1 MDTQNTPVHIK
12 LWHREFWWM
21 AIANLLLMMSAY
33 MLVPALPPYLRGE
46 GYDALHVAGVMGIYG
61 VGVFALGGFCSYL
74 VQRYRRNHVC
84 QHAIL
89 GVVLSIALLYYL
101 EFVLNVKLEYWMIF
115 CARFLQG
122 AFLGLAQMTLSSTL
136 VIDTSESFQR
146 TEANH
151 TAAWFSR
158 FALSLGPVASLLVGR
173 WFGYG
178 WVLVAACGFA
188 LAAWVLIAMVKF
200 PFKAPSDT
208 MRMYSLDRFFL
219 PQGTLLFFNL
229 AMVAAAVGLLF
240 SQAQTETFY
249 AMLMVGFFLAL
260 LAERYA
266 FANADLKSEVVSG
279 LIMMVAGVM
288 IMYTHH
294 VTAVTYVSPA
304 LIGFGIGA
312 VGSRFLLFF
321 IKLAKHCQRGTSQ
334 SSFFL
339 AWELGLS
346 LGLFAG
352 VMERGKILTLCLC
365 QLAVSLFLY
374 NVLVHPWYVKHKN
387 R

>member
-1 MDTQNTPVHIK
+1 MDTQNTPVHVK

-33 MLVPALPPYLRGE
+33 MLVPALPPYLQGE

-101 EFVLNVKLEYWMIF
+101 EFVLNVKLEYWMVF

-136 VIDTSESFQR
+136 VIDTCESFLR

-158 FALSLGPVASLLVGR
+158 FALSLGPVVSLLVGH

-178 WVLVAACGFA
+178 WVLVSACGLA

-208 MRMYSLDRFFL
+208 MKVYSLDRFFL

-229 AMVAAAVGLLF
+229 AMIAAAVGLLF
-240 SQAQTETFY
+240 SQVQTETFY
-249 AMLMVGFFLAL
+249 AMLLVGFFLAL

-279 LIMMVAGVM
+279 LIMMAAGVL
-288 IMYTHH
+288 ILHTRHA
-294 VTAVTYVSPA
+294 TAVTYVAPS

-352 VMERGKILTLCLC
+352 VMEHGRILALCLC
-365 QLAVSLFLY
+365 QLAASLFLY
-374 NVLVHPWYVKHKN
+374 IVLVHPWYVRHKN